1 MSVLK
6 SVTLKDT
13 VDLMISE
20 DYKDRFLAE
29 YNQAVLRAYKLKRML
44 IKLEAGTLD
53 FTPKCPASLLIEQLE
68 AMRQYI
74 YILEVRAETE
84 GISLE

>member
-6 SVTLKDT
+6 SITLKDT
-13 VDLMISE
+13 VNLMVSE

-53 FTPKCPASLLIEQLE
+53 FTPKCPVRLLNEQFE
-68 AMRQYI
+68 IMRQYI
-74 YILEVRAETE
+74 YVLEVRAEIE
-84 GISLE
+84 GITLE